1 MRPLLPV
8 RQPSIMTKA
17 TPFDEH
23 ATEYDSWFDE
33 NRAIYHAELAAV
45 RDMLPI
51 GGQGVEI
58 GVGTGRFAAPLGI
71 AIGVEP
77 SHGMAELARKRGV
90 EVLEGVAEALPLA
103 SGAFDFALMVTVVC
117 FLDDISLAFREAH
130 RIIKPQ
136 GSLIVGFI
144 DRESELGQRYHRK
157 KKQSSFYREAT
168 FYSVAELEAH
178 LTRAGFAGFT
188 CRQTLFPGQGVDR
201 KLEEGHGRGGFVVVR
216 AIKIEEVRER

>member
-33 NRAIYHAELAAV
+33 NRALYHAELAAV

-71 AIGVEP
+71 ALGVEP
-77 SHGMAELARKRGV
+77 SHGMAELARKRGM

-103 SGAFDFALMVTVVC
+103 DGAFDFALPEQGHTAMVIG
-117 FLDDISLAFREAH
+117 LKEFRDPMKLGLGH
-130 RIIKPQ
+130 L
-136 GSLIVGFI
+136 LIQPFI
-144 DRESELGQRYHRK
+144 RR
-157 KKQSSFYREAT
+157 
-168 FYSVAELEAH
+168 
-178 LTRAGFAGFT
+178 
-188 CRQTLFPGQGVDR
+188 
-201 KLEEGHGRGGFVVVR
+201 
-216 AIKIEEVRER
+216 